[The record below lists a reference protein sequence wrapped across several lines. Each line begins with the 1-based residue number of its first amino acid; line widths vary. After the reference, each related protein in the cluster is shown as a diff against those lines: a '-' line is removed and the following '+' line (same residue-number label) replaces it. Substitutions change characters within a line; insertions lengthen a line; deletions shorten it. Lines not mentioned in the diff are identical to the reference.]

1 MTGTQLTLDDCHPNW
16 RDTPDEHD
24 DLCDL
29 GAQQLHDPVKPG
41 YWDLRHQGLT
51 PLQIHRIQTIKTQ
64 GSYL

>member
-1 MTGTQLTLDDCHPNW
+1 MTAHQLTLDDCDPTW
-16 RDTPDEHD
+16 D

-29 GAQQLHDPVKPG
+29 GAQQLHDPVKTI